1 MHQTNMTDRSTTQK
15 VYMDYSW
22 TKTKEDVLR
31 QHDVEEEIGLS
42 QERVIRDLERY
53 GPNGKLNQY
62 V

>member
-1 MHQTNMTDRSTTQK
+1 MTDRSTTQK

-31 QHDVEEEIGLS
+31 QHDVEEDIGLS
-42 QERVIRDLERY
+42 EERVIRDFKRY

-62 V
+62 L